1 MEKNIEVDLSNDED
15 LLEKYNEN
23 KISKEML
30 EYIIEQAMFIN
41 KNQKI
46 KIIINK
52 KYETNR
58 NITKMIKDGL
68 KDEYNMGI
76 RERHD
81 NNMKQLW
88 LLVLGIIFLFLSTLI
103 EEDVIW
109 KELLL
114 IIAWVPIWE
123 MIEVELFPD
132 LEGRKRRKIIKKL
145 LNSKIEEKIYEMNYL
160 DINNKEQV

>member
-1 MEKNIEVDLSNDED
+1 MIKLNVIE
-15 LLEKYNEN
+15 LLEK
-23 KISKEML
+23 KGKT
-30 EYIIEQAMFIN
+30 
-41 KNQKI
+41 
-46 KIIINK
+46 
-52 KYETNR
+52 KYWLYKQLGMSYQ

-114 IIAWVPIWE
+114 IIVWVPIWE

>member
-109 KELLL
+109 K
-114 IIAWVPIWE
+114 
-123 MIEVELFPD
+123 D
-132 LEGRKRRKIIKKL
+132 LKEINKIMPAYKYIKNLVIQDTPMVKTTTAKIKR
-145 LNSKIEEKIYEMNYL
+145 Y
-160 DINNKEQV
+160 KEIDK